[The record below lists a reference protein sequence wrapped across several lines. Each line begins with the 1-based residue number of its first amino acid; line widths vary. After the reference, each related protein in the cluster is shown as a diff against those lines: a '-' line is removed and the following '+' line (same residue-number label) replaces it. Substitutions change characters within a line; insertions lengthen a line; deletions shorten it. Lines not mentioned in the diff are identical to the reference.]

1 MRYMGFYLASLLLLQ
16 GCAQKVTIRALE
28 PAAVD
33 RAAMIKTL
41 AVSRFGSDSVD
52 LSGKIEVLLSR
63 QKVEG
68 EPFFRVLGR
77 KDLETILQEQRYQ
90 HSGLMDPS
98 TAVEAGRLIGAQ
110 AIISGTL
117 SHPTMQ
123 DTAYFEKRSECMDKG
138 CNKMRSYEVRCIK
151 RVAALS
157 AQIRMVDV
165 AEGDIIYGET
175 LSRSGEWSQC
185 KDESRALPSK
195 EMAAQQFAQ
204 EIAAKFVAKLT
215 PSYRSFSVEL
225 LESPDLDYSSAQEKL
240 HEDALAYIEHGRYDR
255 AQELLGALIESTMRR
270 SYVAFYNLGVVKE
283 AQGAYDEA
291 KSYYI
296 EADRLADK
304 PLEQISLAVLR
315 IDEVIENRRRTL
327 SQMER

>member
-1 MRYMGFYLASLLLLQ
+1 MRRIGLYWIAIVLLQ
-16 GCAQKVTIRALE
+16 GCAQKVSIRALE

-33 RAAMIKTL
+33 RAAMIKTVV
-41 AVSRFGSDSVD
+41 VSRFGSDSVD
-52 LSGKIEVLLSR
+52 LSGKIEVALSR

-117 SHPTMQ
+117 SRPSLQ
-123 DTAYFEKRSECMDKG
+123 DTTYYEKRSECIDKG
-138 CNKMRSYEVRCIK
+138 CNKMRNYEVRCTK
-151 RVAALS
+151 RVSALS

-165 AEGDIIYGET
+165 REGDIIYGET

-185 KDESRALPSK
+185 MDESAALPSK

-204 EIAAKFVAKLT
+204 EIAQTFVAKLT
-215 PSYRSFSVEL
+215 PSYRIFEVEL
-225 LESPDLDYSSAQEKL
+225 LESPDLDYSSAQKKL
-240 HEDALAYIEHGRYDR
+240 HQDALAYIEHGRYDR
-255 AQELLGALIESTMRR
+255 AQELLSDLIESTMRR

-296 EADRLADK
+296 QADRLSGR
-304 PLEQISLAVLR
+304 PIEQISVAVLR
-315 IDEVIENRRRTL
+315 IDRVIENRHKTL